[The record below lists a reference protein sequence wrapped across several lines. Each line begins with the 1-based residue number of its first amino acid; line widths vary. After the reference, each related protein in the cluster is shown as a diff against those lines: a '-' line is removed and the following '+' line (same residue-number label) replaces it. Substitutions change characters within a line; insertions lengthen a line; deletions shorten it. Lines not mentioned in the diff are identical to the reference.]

1 MKLLIL
7 TCLVVAALARPKF
20 SGSRHPE
27 LIQNE
32 PDSREETL
40 KERQFSRFVLPIGRE
55 LREEYQNEMNRQ
67 RELLREKQEKQSDEI
82 KEHVM
87 GDSVQRESG
96 SSSSSEEVF
105 PSSAEKHIMR
115 EDVVNQHYLEQLRRL
130 NKYNQHQLEAIY
142 DQKYI
147 PRENLFFHPQL
158 QQFRRMSEY
167 NHIQLPFQQF
177 YQLDTYPYAVWY
189 YPPQFMQPIA
199 YQPFYDI
206 TKPTVSENI
215 EKTDIASEW

>member
-1 MKLLIL
+1 MK
-7 TCLVVAALARPKF
+7 
-20 SGSRHPE
+20 
-27 LIQNE
+27 
-32 PDSREETL
+32 
-40 KERQFSRFVLPIGRE
+40 
-55 LREEYQNEMNRQ
+55 
-67 RELLREKQEKQSDEI
+67 
-82 KEHVM
+82 
-87 GDSVQRESG
+87 
-96 SSSSSEEVF
+96 
-105 PSSAEKHIMR
+105 
-115 EDVVNQHYLEQLRRL
+115 EDVVNQRYLEQLRRL

-167 NHIQLPFQQF
+167 NSIQLPFQQF